1 MGIDT
6 DTFKKYNKEYME
18 FYVQYNEAKN
28 KLEEMYVR
36 TAVENP
42 KDWNLDFESGEIT
55 INY

>member
-1 MGIDT
+1 M
-6 DTFKKYNKEYME
+6 KNKM
-18 FYVQYNEAKN
+18 NWRDSIEAKN

-42 KDWNLDFESGEIT
+42 KDWNLDFDSGEIT